1 MTLFLINVAKAVMK
15 HFIEIYFQRDQGWL
29 RSKILAIASP
39 SFVHIALISHLSL
52 SWLFLSPTL
61 AQ

>member
-1 MTLFLINVAKAVMK
+1 MLQKAVMK